1 MTLNRRRFY
10 SLVRLM
16 HERYRFVW
24 QIFANRGVNV
34 MLRLCMRV
42 LFFSSALVI
51 GIPVQADMI
60 RFEAILTHDQEVINP
75 PIPDEGSSG
84 KAVFF
89 LNDARTRLTY
99 DITLVGLDLGFVKTD
114 APNKGLTTAPG
125 AVGDTADPNDD
136 VLRGHIH
143 RAIAGLNGGIVFG
156 FIDNATALLNDQND
170 LTVDKASL
178 RIMGAWDLTEGNPT
192 GISVNPPVQSIA
204 RHGAK
209 QSSQRWVVHQL
220 PHERSRRRRDPR
232 PDPART
238 GAHDARPD
246 GTGTAW
252 PGGLA

>member
-1 MTLNRRRFY
+1 
-10 SLVRLM
+10 
-16 HERYRFVW
+16 
-24 QIFANRGVNV
+24 
-34 MLRLCMRV
+34 
-42 LFFSSALVI
+42 
-51 GIPVQADMI
+51 MI

-192 GISVNPPVQSIA
+192 GISVNPPVQSTLATELNNLLNGGLYINFHTSDHA
-204 RHGAK
+204 GGEIRGQILRVPEPTTLA
-209 QSSQRWVVHQL
+209 L
-220 PHERSRRRRDPR
+220 MGLGLLGLAGLRRR
-232 PDPART
+232 PA
-238 GAHDARPD
+238 
-246 GTGTAW
+246 
-252 PGGLA
+252 